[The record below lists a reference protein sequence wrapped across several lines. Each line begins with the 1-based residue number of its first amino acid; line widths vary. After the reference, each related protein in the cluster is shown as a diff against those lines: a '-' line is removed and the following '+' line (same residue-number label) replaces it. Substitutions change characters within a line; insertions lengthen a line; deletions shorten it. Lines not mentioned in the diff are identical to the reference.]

1 MYNIY
6 INCIKIH
13 GEGVIIIK
21 GTKKLTRNIFIALI
35 AGIIV
40 GIIINKMPESKWL
53 DEIFVGYGMAFIGD
67 LFIRSIKMLVAP
79 LVFFSI
85 VCGSSSIGDMRKLGR
100 VGGKTLGFY
109 LTTTAIAITLAIGL
123 ASVLNPGI
131 GLDLSNIVREQP
143 TIKESVPITQVLL
156 NMIPKNPIKALADGE
171 MLQIIVFAILTGI
184 SISLLGEKAKAAKDV
199 FESLNEMMLKMV
211 GMVMYLA
218 PIGVFGLL
226 VKTFSQL
233 GFDAMWNL
241 GKYMGTVLMALFL
254 HGILTYLGALKFL
267 GRLSP
272 IQFLKNFSPAMS
284 VAFSTATSSG
294 TLPVTTEMVE
304 KRCGVSPEIAS
315 FTLPLG
321 ATINMDGTA
330 IMQGV
335 AVIFIAQVYGVTLTL
350 PQIITVILTATLASV
365 GTAGVPGVGLIT
377 LSMVLQSVNLPIEG
391 IGLIMGI
398 DRLLDM
404 TRTAVNITGDAV
416 CTLLIAKSENLFE
429 EDTFYEKNVE
439 FVAE

>member
-1 MYNIY
+1 M
-6 INCIKIH
+6 
-13 GEGVIIIK
+13 K

-241 GKYMGTVLMALFL
+241 GKYMGTVLIALFL

>member
-1 MYNIY
+1 
-6 INCIKIH
+6 
-13 GEGVIIIK
+13 VIIIK

-241 GKYMGTVLMALFL
+241 GKYMGTVLIALFL

>member
-1 MYNIY
+1 M
-6 INCIKIH
+6 
-13 GEGVIIIK
+13 IIIK

-53 DEIFVGYGMAFIGD
+53 DEIFVGHVMAFIGD

-241 GKYMGTVLMALFL
+241 GKYMGTVLIALFL

-429 EDTFYEKNVE
+429 EDTFYEKNIE
-439 FVAE
+439 FVSE